1 MGAMTKI
8 ILKTLI
14 FAIFVPGSVV
24 LLFPYIL
31 FTYFPALDSP
41 LGKIRFVGFVPIIT
55 GGILCLQCAWD
66 FAVVGKGTP
75 APIDPPKEIVVVGFY
90 SYIRNPMY
98 LGIIFILL
106 GQAIVYE
113 SIDVFIYCCLIFILF
128 HVFVVYYE
136 EPALHRQF
144 GGKYEAYIQKVPR
157 WFPDFC
163 NFWQK
168 GRITTGGS

>member
-1 MGAMTKI
+1 MTKL

-14 FAIFVPGSVV
+14 IAILVPGSVV

-31 FTYFPALDSP
+31 SSYFPALNSP
-41 LGKIRFVGFVPIIT
+41 LGKIRFVGFIPIIT
-55 GGILCLQCAWD
+55 GGIICLQCAWD

-75 APIDPPKEIVVVGFY
+75 APIDPPKEFVVVGYY

-98 LGIIFILL
+98 IGIILILL

-113 SIDVFIYCCLIFILF
+113 SIYVLIYCCLIFILF

-136 EPALHRQF
+136 EPTLHRQF
-144 GGKYEAYIQKVPR
+144 GENYEAYIKKVPR
-157 WFPDFC
+157 WFPDFS
-163 NFWQK
+163 NLFGK
-168 GRITTGGS
+168 KTA